1 MTHFPNQNN
10 LLKRIKY
17 IEGNHSELFS
27 TQHAQSDNFI
37 TTRHYDKNCD
47 ASKSFTID
55 ARNQF
60 QPLENVIE
68 EQSSNNELNM
78 TRETSNSPGNNSIKT
93 AKKSGEKLPSSTD
106 PTDNNFILTDV
117 NNCINILKKSKR
129 RTLKKYGK
137 NLSYL

>member
-1 MTHFPNQNN
+1 
-10 LLKRIKY
+10 
-17 IEGNHSELFS
+17 
-27 TQHAQSDNFI
+27 
-37 TTRHYDKNCD
+37 
-47 ASKSFTID
+47 
-55 ARNQF
+55 
-60 QPLENVIE
+60 
-68 EQSSNNELNM
+68 M

-106 PTDNNFILTDV
+106 PADNNFILTDV